1 MQECMYSISNCVC
14 SGPYLEG
21 AGDGQGFRYS
31 ADSFLPYYNNILY
44 IYSIA
49 YPASSLSLFL
59 RPFYSTTVLVLA
71 KIMSFALAV
80 SGLWLCPCN
89 SS

>member
-1 MQECMYSISNCVC
+1 MLECMYSISNCVC

-44 IYSIA
+44 IY
-49 YPASSLSLFL
+49 
-59 RPFYSTTVLVLA
+59 TV
-71 KIMSFALAV
+71 
-80 SGLWLCPCN
+80 
-89 SS
+89 